1 MIPVEEFLREHER
14 RAQSSAATRPSC
26 DPAHQR
32 ATMRYAAIQGWRIF
46 PVPQASSLHA
56 SMTRDRIGEATNDLA
71 ALEELADLNP
81 GCRWALATGQ
91 ASGVF
96 VLEVE
101 GGLGRAALGRLTTI
115 YMDNDGSDFQTLRS
129 RAGESVFAFFR
140 FPAGLAIRH
149 GYRHFAPG
157 LAIHG
162 DGDFV
167 LLPPSRYSSG
177 IVHDYLNPDAPV
189 AVVPPWLLD
198 LAFEAVRED
207 SELLVQR
214 IPPHRADPDFL
225 RGFAT
230 TSAKAESQN
239 SGQKR
244 WLTFGQ
250 ANWRKKLHFPRRA

>member
-1 MIPVEEFLREHER
+1 MIPVEEFLREYER
-14 RAQSSAATRPSC
+14 RPQSSAATRPSC
-26 DPAHQR
+26 DPAQQR
-32 ATMRYAAIQGWRIF
+32 AAMRYAAIHGWRIF

-71 ALEELADLNP
+71 ALEELADLNS

-96 VLEVE
+96 VLEME
-101 GGLGRAALGRLTTI
+101 GGLGSAALGRLTTI
-115 YMDNDGSDFQTLRS
+115 YMDDGSDFQTLSS

-140 FPAGLAIRH
+140 FPAGLAMRH
-149 GYRHFAPG
+149 GYRHFEPG

-177 IVHDYLNPDAPV
+177 IVHDYLNPDTLV

-207 SELLVQR
+207 SELLVPR
-214 IPPHRADPDFL
+214 IPPHRAGPEFL
-225 RGFAT
+225 PGIAT
-230 TSAKAESQN
+230 PSAKAESQN

-244 WLTFGQ
+244 GLTFGQ

>member
-207 SELLVQR
+207 SELLAQR

-225 RGFAT
+225 LASRRPAQKQK
-230 TSAKAESQN
+230 AKLRAEEM
-239 SGQKR
+239 
-244 WLTFGQ
+244 LTFGQ